1 MLSPTR
7 PSSHVRVV
15 RPEPT
20 PSVQTTPRRARIRTR
35 GSPRTRV
42 RPAPTEDAA
51 QHFIQAD
58 SFWRNFKEQQH
69 QDNIELKREQ
79 IRIREMEIQAQRD
92 WQAVGNRALN
102 LLEKL
107 VDKFCK

>member
-7 PSSHVRVV
+7 PSSHIRVV
-15 RPEPT
+15 RPDPT
-20 PSVQTTPRRARIRTR
+20 PSVQTTPRRARRTR

-42 RPAPTEDAA
+42 RPAHTDNAA

-69 QDNIELKREQ
+69 QDNVELRREHN
-79 IRIREMEIQAQRD
+79 RIREMEIQVQRD
-92 WQAVGNRALN
+92 WQVVGNRALN
-102 LLEKL
+102 LIEKM